1 MLVSKEEK
9 IQDIMKK
16 IFRNKSHELEVC
28 TEKIIALNPL
38 SVLKRGY
45 SITKI
50 GDKVIKESSQVKLG
64 DSIETTI
71 KNGKIISR
79 IEEII

>member
-1 MLVSKEEK
+1 MYRKNNCFKSFKCF
-9 IQDIMKK
+9 KK
-16 IFRNKSHELEVC
+16 GLQ
-28 TEKIIALNPL
+28 
-38 SVLKRGY
+38 
-45 SITKI
+45 ITKI